1 MNVINQVK
9 QGNFGFR
16 QFSNINNV
24 LNITGKFNDL
34 FIPTSPSGES
44 PITIETMP
52 GQQFTDNTDFM
63 QQLKEMAVNATG
75 VPFEIVQTRLSV
87 DYAMQLSMSN
97 SKFLR
102 KIYAR
107 QGQFTPYLSRLVTKL
122 YNFEYKENVEVKV
135 TLPPPVFINTM
146 NTNQLVDN
154 TRQFVQNIADIEL
167 ANEQD
172 DAVKNEYMKELFQ
185 FYMGTHIDISRHEDI
200 FKKAQQKVAADRNA
214 ADENQ

>member
-1 MNVINQVK
+1 
-9 QGNFGFR
+9 
-16 QFSNINNV
+16 
-24 LNITGKFNDL
+24 
-34 FIPTSPSGES
+34 
-44 PITIETMP
+44 MP
-52 GQQFTDNTDFM
+52 GQQFTDNSEFM

-107 QGQFTPYLSRLVTKL
+107 QGIFTPYLSRLVTKL
-122 YNFEYKENVEVKV
+122 YNFEYKENIEVKV
-135 TLPPPVFINTM
+135 VLPPPVFINTM

-167 ANEQD
+167 ANEED
-172 DAVKNEYMKELFQ
+172 DKVKNEYMKQLFQ
-185 FYMGTHIDISRHEDI
+185 FYMGTHIDISRHEQI
-200 FKKAQQKVAADRNA
+200 LQKAMQKVQTEKNA

>member
-1 MNVINQVK
+1 
-9 QGNFGFR
+9 
-16 QFSNINNV
+16 
-24 LNITGKFNDL
+24 
-34 FIPTSPSGES
+34 
-44 PITIETMP
+44 MP
-52 GQQFTDNTDFM
+52 GQQFADNSEFM

-107 QGQFTPYLSRLVTKL
+107 QGIFTPYLSRLVTKL
-122 YNFEYKENVEVKV
+122 YNFEYKENIEVKV
-135 TLPPPVFINTM
+135 VLPPPVFINTM

-167 ANEQD
+167 ANEED
-172 DAVKNEYMKELFQ
+172 DKVKNEYMKQLFQ
-185 FYMGTHIDISRHEDI
+185 FYMGTHIDISRHEQI
-200 FKKAQQKVAADRNA
+200 LQKAMQKVQTEKNA